1 MSEYY
6 MSQID
11 LIFKVTLKKLVKA
24 FSISAL
30 VFLTATHLASE
41 AISTNAVGGQN
52 SWTVF
57 VESEPRE
64 CWLISEP
71 IPGASLHQ
79 RDGKTVEVD
88 RGENTQLSVSFLPDD
103 NISGQVSFT
112 GGRYLFDAD
121 ADSYVIVDDKRYQLI
136 ILNDEGTNSDRG
148 WAHPLIEE
156 EEALV
161 KDMRNGIEAK
171 ITTTSKRGTVSTD
184 LFSLIGFTAAFKLA
198 EDRCSK

>member
-1 MSEYY
+1 

-11 LIFKVTLKKLVKA
+11 LIFKGTLKKLVKA

-30 VFLTATHLASE
+30 ISLTATHLASE
-41 AISTNAVGGQN
+41 TISTNTVGGQN
-52 SWTVF
+52 SWAVF

-71 IPGASLHQ
+71 VPGASLHQ
-79 RDGKTVEVD
+79 RDGKPVEVD
-88 RGENTQLSVSFLPDD
+88 RGEHTQLSVSFLPDE

-112 GGRYLFDAD
+112 GGSYLFDAD
-121 ADSYVIVDDKRYQLI
+121 ADSYVIVDDKRYQLV
-136 ILNDEGTNSDRG
+136 ILNDEGTSSDRG

-171 ITTTSKRGTVSTD
+171 VTTTSKRGTVSTD
-184 LFSLIGFTAAFKLA
+184 LFSLLGFTAAFKLA

>member
-1 MSEYY
+1 

-11 LIFKVTLKKLVKA
+11 FIFEVTLKKLVRV

-30 VFLTATHLASE
+30 ASLSATHLTSE
-41 AISTNAVGGQN
+41 PISTNAVGGQN

-71 IPGASLHQ
+71 VPGASLHQ
-79 RDGKTVEVD
+79 RDGKPVEVD
-88 RGENTQLSVSFLPDD
+88 RGDFTQLSVSFLPDE

-112 GGRYLFDAD
+112 GGSYLFDAN
-121 ADSYVIVDDKRYQLI
+121 ADSHVIVDDKRFQLI
-136 ILNDEGTNSDRG
+136 ILNDDGTNSARG

-161 KDMRNGIEAK
+161 KAMRNGVEAK
-171 ITTTSKRGTVSTD
+171 ITTSSKRGTVSTD
-184 LFSLIGFTAAFKLA
+184 LFSLIGFTAAYKLA
-198 EDRCSK
+198 EDRCIK